1 MRLLRTTLLL
11 GCVGLWLAL
20 AGTSA
25 AAQEGHPLVG
35 TWHGTW
41 VAAGK
46 PNDVTLVMEYDGK
59 TITGLVNP
67 GPESMRLPNIV
78 LDPADWSVRFTGD
91 VKQASGRTVHLAID
105 GKIQD
110 ITSRHRSIVG
120 TWAEGTTKGEWKMSL
135 DD

>member
-1 MRLLRTTLLL
+1 VLLAW
-11 GCVGLWLAL
+11 CLAML
-20 AGTSA
+20 SPL

-46 PNDVTLVMEYDGK
+46 PTDLTLVIEFNGK

-67 GPESMRLPNIV
+67 GPDSMRLTDIV
-78 LDPADWSVRFTGD
+78 LEPADWSVRFTGD
-91 VKQASGRTVHLAID
+91 VKQQSGKTVHLALD
-105 GKIQD
+105 GRIQD

-120 TWAEGTTKGEWKMSL
+120 TWSEGTTRGEWKMSL

>member
-1 MRLLRTTLLL
+1 MRVLRAILLAC
-11 GCVGLWLAL
+11 CVAIPAL
-20 AGTSA
+20 A

-41 VAAGK
+41 TAAGK
-46 PNDVTLVMEYDGK
+46 PTDLTLVMEFDGK
-59 TITGLVNP
+59 TVTGLVNP
-67 GPESMRLPNIV
+67 GPDSMRLTSIT
-78 LDPADWSVRFTGD
+78 LDPADWSVHFTGD
-91 VKQASGRTVHLAID
+91 VKQGTGKTVHLALD

-120 TWAEGTTKGEWKMSL
+120 TWTEGTVKGDWKMAL

>member
-1 MRLLRTTLLL
+1 MCLV
-11 GCVGLWLAL
+11 GCLAL
-20 AGTSA
+20 AAVA

-41 VAAGK
+41 TAAGK
-46 PNDVTLVMEYDGK
+46 PMDLTLVLEFDGK
-59 TITGLVNP
+59 AVSGLVNP
-67 GPESMRLPNIV
+67 GPDSMRLTNIV
-78 LDPADWSVRFTGD
+78 LQPSDWSVHFTGD
-91 VKQASGRTVHLAID
+91 VKQASGKTVHLALD

-120 TWAEGTTKGEWKMSL
+120 TWTEGTTMGPWKMSL

>member
-1 MRLLRTTLLL
+1 MTAAMRICGAVLLVW
-11 GCVGLWLAL
+11 CLAP
-20 AGTSA
+20 ASRI

-46 PNDVTLVMEYDGK
+46 PSDVTLVIEFDGK
-59 TITGLVNP
+59 TVTGLVNP
-67 GPESMRLPNIV
+67 GPDSMRLTSIV
-78 LDPADWSVRFTGD
+78 LDPADWSVHFAGD
-91 VKQASGRTVHLAID
+91 VKQGAGKTVHLALD

-120 TWAEGTTKGEWKMSL
+120 TWAEGTSKGDWKMSL